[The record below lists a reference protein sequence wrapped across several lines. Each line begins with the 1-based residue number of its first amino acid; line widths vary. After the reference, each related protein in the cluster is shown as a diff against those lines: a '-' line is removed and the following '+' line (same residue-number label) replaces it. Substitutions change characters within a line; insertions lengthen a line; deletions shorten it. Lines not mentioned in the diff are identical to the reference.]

1 MSAAPPP
8 PGIDAALARWAA
20 QVLAGTGLTPEAAAA
35 AAADPGADV
44 PPAAARAVRALR
56 DGWDAAE
63 GSNRP

>member
-8 PGIDAALARWAA
+8 QGIDAALARWAV

-35 AAADPGADV
+35 AAADPDASV
-44 PPAAARAVRALR
+44 PPEAARAVQALR

-63 GSNRP
+63 GSKRP